1 MGTPAAIEWSN
12 AGAWRARFAN
22 ASRLRRLADDCAL
35 MSTKR
40 KASEPSGAAGKRRA
54 ADDATETIE
63 GGDDLLGIIDG
74 LGGDEGNENDED
86 ALQSAFENDA
96 DGLGDALGDD
106 LEGQIEAGV
115 DGIEEGDLGESEI
128 ADDDDAPQS
137 EVGDDAASEADEDV
151 LLPSGLE
158 ESELKTATEVDLSKL
173 DISAAQARKIAPLLC
188 ANEALTTIRCEGG
201 ELSVADLRDEDELE
215 WDSEEYHDVEAIIIA
230 EYMKTN
236 TVLQRLDL
244 ARNSITDAGARALA
258 LALHLN
264 SSLEYLNLESNV
276 VAEKGGKA
284 LCEMVA
290 SNNRLSYLNISH
302 NAISTTGQQE
312 LRDVWTKAHGGS
324 QLGLHL

>member
-1 MGTPAAIEWSN
+1 LCGPTQAQRE
-12 AGAWRARFAN
+12 RFAN

-40 KASEPSGAAGKRRA
+40 KASEPGGAAGKRRA

-63 GGDDLLGIIDG
+63 GGYDLLGIIDG

-137 EVGDDAASEADEDV
+137 EVGDDAVSEADEDV

-276 VAEKGGKA
+276 VAEKGGKVRVRVFRVRV
-284 LCEMVA
+284 LV
-290 SNNRLSYLNISH
+290 
-302 NAISTTGQQE
+302 G
-312 LRDVWTKAHGGS
+312 VG
-324 QLGLHL
+324 LG

>member
-1 MGTPAAIEWSN
+1 
-12 AGAWRARFAN
+12 
-22 ASRLRRLADDCAL
+22 

-40 KASEPSGAAGKRRA
+40 KASETGGAAGKRRA
-54 ADDATETIE
+54 ADDVTETIE

-74 LGGDEGNENDED
+74 LGGGEGNENDED
-86 ALQSAFENDA
+86 ALQSALENGA
-96 DGLGDALGDD
+96 AGLGDALGDD
-106 LEGQIEAGV
+106 LEGQLEDGV
-115 DGIEEGDLGESEI
+115 DGIDEGDLGESEI
-128 ADDDDAPQS
+128 ADDDDEPQS
-137 EVGDDAASEADEDV
+137 EVGDDAVSEADEDV

-158 ESELKTATEVDLSKL
+158 ESELTTATEVDLSKL
-173 DISAAQARKIAPLLC
+173 DITAAQARKIAPLLC

-290 SNNRLSYLNISH
+290 SNNRLSYLNISR
-302 NAISTTGQQE
+302 NAISSTGQQE

>member
-1 MGTPAAIEWSN
+1 
-12 AGAWRARFAN
+12 
-22 ASRLRRLADDCAL
+22 

-40 KASEPSGAAGKRRA
+40 KASEPGGAAGKRRA

-74 LGGDEGNENDED
+74 LGGDEGNENDVD

-201 ELSVADLRDEDELE
+201 RPRAPSLSP
-215 WDSEEYHDVEAIIIA
+215 S
-230 EYMKTN
+230 
-236 TVLQRLDL
+236 
-244 ARNSITDAGARALA
+244 
-258 LALHLN
+258 
-264 SSLEYLNLESNV
+264 
-276 VAEKGGKA
+276 
-284 LCEMVA
+284 A
-290 SNNRLSYLNISH
+290 SP
-302 NAISTTGQQE
+302 
-312 LRDVWTKAHGGS
+312 
-324 QLGLHL
+324 